1 MNIKKLAI
9 ISFLGLVTMLSGAYV
24 TKAQTVVFEPGRYR
38 MNYRGYRTDER
49 GARLLQQA
57 VNRGYA
63 DGYQAGRD
71 DRSSHRRLN
80 WRRNQMYR
88 LANNGYENYVGQSY
102 YRYYYQQG
110 FQRGYQD
117 GYYSRNRYGDGTQI
131 LGNVLGQ
138 IFRAIRD

>member
-1 MNIKKLAI
+1 MNIRKLAI
-9 ISFLGLVTMLSGAYV
+9 IGFMSAATMLSGAYV
-24 TKAQTVVFEPGRYR
+24 TKAQVITIQPGRYR

-49 GARLLQQA
+49 GAQLLQQA

-71 DRSSHRRLN
+71 DRSGRRRLN
-80 WRRNQMYR
+80 YRRNQMYMSG
-88 LANNGYENYVGQSY
+88 NTGYENYVGQSY

-117 GYYSRNRYGDGTQI
+117 GYYSRNQYGDGTNI
-131 LGNVLGQ
+131 LGNVLNL
-138 IFRAIRD
+138 IFRPRRY